1 MKKLLILLTVMGMG
15 FGSLAQEPVS
25 PYLKTKK
32 LPAFSLLNIDSVA
45 FTQTALSK
53 EKPVIIMLFNPE
65 CGHCKDQLTLLLK
78 MPEVTQAAQLV
89 MATTETLDK
98 IKAFAETYNLAGYPS
113 IFIGRDKRSFWGG
126 YFQPKTIPVLAFY
139 DKEGNF
145 KKLLQGSSKKKEI
158 IEALK

>member
-1 MKKLLILLTVMGMG
+1 MKKILILLTVMGIG
-15 FGSLAQEPVS
+15 FYCCAQQPVS

-32 LPAFSLLNIDSVA
+32 LPAFSLLNTDSVA
-45 FTQTALSK
+45 FTQAILSK

-65 CGHCKDQLTLLLK
+65 CGHCKDQLALLLK
-78 MPEVTQAAQLV
+78 MPEVTQSAQLV

-98 IKAFAETYNLAGYPS
+98 IKAFAESYNLSNYPS

-139 DKEGNF
+139 DKDGNF
-145 KKLLQGSSKKKEI
+145 KKLLQGGSKKKEI
-158 IEALK
+158 LEALK